1 MPDVTLSKVTF
12 LPDRDQA
19 ELEKNMIELLRK
31 FEEKHKS
38 VRVFA
43 ELEIT
48 KI

>member
-12 LPDRDQA
+12 IPDPDQV
-19 ELEKNMIELLRK
+19 ELEKGIIELLRE

>member
-12 LPDRDQA
+12 IPDRDQS
-19 ELEKNMIELLRK
+19 ELEERIIELLRE
-31 FEEKHKS
+31 FEEKHKG
-38 VRVFA
+38 VRLFA